1 MHDSRKGCGDGLM
14 GTRGNVGWAIFVA
27 LIDAGL
33 VLSGCAIQPLPE
45 DYTHVPTY
53 TIARQIRCE
62 ARQAAIDSIINY
74 LTKDHHVD
82 STSRKLGE
90 QLKWQY
96 DQNHNAIAT
105 FNTATLRGE
114 AKQIVGLIYDIGIA
128 YNFDLTS
135 LETNNIDPAVNLIR
149 PMPTNSL
156 LSASLGGTFDRS
168 RQSER
173 SFTITDS
180 VKDLLQKVRE
190 DYCTKALVEE
200 NIVYPITGRVG
211 IGKVVRDFL
220 ELALFANLTGQAK
233 DAKTV
238 VAITGPPT
246 FVTQLLFTTTIGAG
260 ATPKIVFSPVGQNVE
275 VGDTSVGFTVSRKDT
290 HQLTVGLSLD
300 EKGAKSI
307 GTIRKD
313 LFTGTFITASGTG
326 AKQTAALAVEQ
337 FLALKIFRQPA
348 P

>member
-1 MHDSRKGCGDGLM
+1 M
-14 GTRGNVGWAIFVA
+14 GTRGKAKWAVFAA
-27 LIDAGL
+27 LIGEGL
-33 VLSGCAIQPLPE
+33 VVGGCAIQPLPE

-62 ARQAAIDSIINY
+62 TRQAAIDSIINY
-74 LTKDHHVD
+74 LTEDPHVD
-82 STSRKLGE
+82 STSRDLGDD
-90 QLKWQY
+90 LKRKY
-96 DQNHNAIAT
+96 NHNHDAIAA
-105 FNTATLRGE
+105 FDTATLSGE

-173 SFTITDS
+173 LFTITDS

-190 DYCTKALVEE
+190 DYCTTALVEE

-211 IGKVVRDFL
+211 VGKVLRDFL
-220 ELALFANLTGQAK
+220 ELTLFANLTGQAK

-260 ATPKIVFSPVGQNVE
+260 ATPKIVFSPVGRNVE
-275 VGDTSVGFTVSRKDT
+275 VGDASVGFTVSRKDT

-300 EKGAKSI
+300 TKGAKSI
-307 GTIRKD
+307 GTIRND
-313 LFTGTFITASGTG
+313 LFTGNFVTASGTG

-337 FLALKIFRQPA
+337 FLALKIFRQPV